1 MSLGRTV
8 LRFLFLAAIGH
19 QLTYTIVEGGIF
31 DDARTRVSS
40 IHPRLDEFV
49 HCHLCVGTWAGAV
62 LAAIYRPN
70 LLADVDDKPASAAR
84 NVANLVG
91 DAVLIALG
99 TRLWNESL
107 GLLRREVQAKQKEI
121 DAPGLD
127 DGEDSAPVE
136 IERAM
141 LPGISIRS

>member
-1 MSLGRTV
+1 MSLGRT
-8 LRFLFLAAIGH
+8 LARFLFLAAIGH
-19 QLTYTIVEGGIF
+19 QVTYTIVEGGIF
-31 DDARTRVSS
+31 DDMRRRVSRV
-40 IHPRLDEFV
+40 HPKLDEFV

-70 LLADVDDKPASAAR
+70 LLADVHDKPASASR
-84 NVANLVG
+84 NIANLAG

-99 TRLWNESL
+99 TRLWNEIL
-107 GLLRREVQAKQKEI
+107 GLLRREVQVKQKEI
-121 DAPGLD
+121 DTPGIRRVD
-127 DGEDSAPVE
+127 ESAPIE